1 METISVTQEEMEK
14 RVARYKNLKPLKM
27 QEEREVPV
35 EAADLVWAR
44 KLLSVISLEG
54 DQETPINSSAPIKGA
69 GGITITNAEC
79 PPGTGPTLHAHR
91 ETFETFTVLKGR
103 FKVYWNDD
111 GDAEFDLDL
120 HDTISVPPGVC
131 RGFTNISD
139 EDGILQVI
147 ISGGVHDMND
157 IDFTA
162 DCGKRIENIQM
173 GLREKFEETGFT
185 FTAGN
190 ADNGGL
196 SSR

>member
-1 METISVTQEEMEK
+1 M
-14 RVARYKNLKPLKM
+14 
-27 QEEREVPV
+27 
-35 EAADLVWAR
+35 
-44 KLLSVISLEG
+44 
-54 DQETPINSSAPIKGA
+54 
-69 GGITITNAEC
+69 
-79 PPGTGPTLHAHR
+79 
-91 ETFETFTVLKGR
+91 
-103 FKVYWNDD
+103 
-111 GDAEFDLDL
+111 
-120 HDTISVPPGVC
+120 PPGVC

-190 ADNGGL
+190 AEN
-196 SSR
+196 